1 MASEKIILHINNCEL
16 DSHKVPASLLVSMLT
31 NLEDLFYLMA
41 KEDEGVSFDSRLR
54 VSDEMKRKYKFFCE
68 VPQVGSYSLPIDVE
82 SPERENN
89 LFEQKEPTAT
99 RFGRLLTEKNSN
111 ETYKHYFQTRASQA
125 KAFAL
130 TQAAFPQKDC
140 GYYVDI
146 VSSSGASRDSRTIQ
160 SEIETITQKSQNEF
174 DDVSN
179 FSVVN
184 GYLQKID
191 LKSNSIEL
199 SYPPTRRTFKCHYK
213 TDEMAETILKLAAE
227 DKDKLL
233 QVCGNL
239 ILNDKDEPKMLS
251 DLASIAFIDESPIE
265 ITSFERNNKRY
276 SFKEP
281 IQFKPCLD
289 DSKQLYLLEYP
300 ELGID
305 IAVYTRAELKTE
317 IEEQIVFLWEEY
329 AEEDDEKLTS
339 SALELKR
346 SIKSILTVEDL

>member
-1 MASEKIILHINNCEL
+1 MASEKITLHINNCEL
-16 DSHKVPASLLVSMLT
+16 DSHKVPASILISMLT

-41 KEDEGVSFDSRLR
+41 KEDEGVPFDSRLR
-54 VSDEMKRKYKFFCE
+54 VSEEMKRKYKFFCE

-82 SPERENN
+82 SPEKETN
-89 LFEQKEPTAT
+89 LFGQEESTAM
-99 RFGRLLTEKNSN
+99 RFGKLLTTEDSDKMYSQ
-111 ETYKHYFQTRASQA
+111 YFRTTASRT

-130 TQAAFPQKDC
+130 TQAAFPQRNSC
-140 GYYVDI
+140 YYVN
-146 VSSSGASRDSRTIQ
+146 VYSSSGISRDSRSIQ
-160 SEIETITQKSQNEF
+160 AEIENLTQKSRIVF
-174 DDVSN
+174 DNVSN

-199 SYPPTRRTFKCHYK
+199 SYPPTRRTFKCYYK
-213 TDEMAETILKLAAE
+213 TDEMAEAILKLAAE

-239 ILNDKDEPKMLS
+239 ILNNKDEPKILS
-251 DLASIAFIDESPIE
+251 DLVSITFIDESPIE
-265 ITSFERNNKRY
+265 IVSFERDSKRY

-300 ELGID
+300 QLGID
-305 IAVYTRAELKTE
+305 IAVYTRAELKSE

-329 AEEDDEKLTS
+329 AKEADEKLTS

-346 SIKSILTVEDL
+346 SIKSILTVEEL